1 MNSTKFLTIFSI
13 LIVSTTALFGFIG
26 SKQGV
31 TVTGRLI
38 CNGQPASGVLVKMY
52 EDGTI
57 YDSKLDSQ
65 KTGADGTFRVSG
77 TQNKIRTI
85 DPKVNIYHKC
95 NYNGL
100 CSKKVS
106 INIPKSAVVSGSGSN
121 ARNYDIG
128 TINLANRFSGESTD
142 CIH

>member
-1 MNSTKFLTIFSI
+1 MIKIFAICLLASI
-13 LIVSTTALFGFIG
+13 PIVNALLGVIG
-26 SKQGV
+26 RTQSV

-57 YDSKLDSQ
+57 YDSKMGST
-65 KTGADGTFRVSG
+65 KTGPDGTFRVSG
-77 TQNKIRTI
+77 SQTKIRTI

-95 NYNGL
+95 NYSGL
-100 CSKKVS
+100 CSRKTS
-106 INIPKSAVVSGSGSN
+106 ISVPKSAVQSGRN
-121 ARNYDIG
+121 ANQNYDIG
-128 TINLANRFSGESTD
+128 TINLANKFKGDTTD

>member
-13 LIVSTTALFGFIG
+13 LIVSTTALLGFIG

-95 NYNGL
+95 NYNGVSNL
-100 CSKKVS
+100 RKKLF
-106 INIPKSAVVSGSGSN
+106 
-121 ARNYDIG
+121 D
-128 TINLANRFSGESTD
+128 LFLESFF
-142 CIH
+142 